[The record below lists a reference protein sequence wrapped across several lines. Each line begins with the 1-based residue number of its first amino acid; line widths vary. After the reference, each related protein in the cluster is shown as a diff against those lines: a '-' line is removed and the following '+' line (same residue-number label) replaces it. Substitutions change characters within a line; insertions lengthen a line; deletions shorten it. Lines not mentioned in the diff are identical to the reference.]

1 MGVCRRS
8 ARTRWLP
15 FPSDEVAT
23 WPDSE
28 RLLPH
33 ALAVAEHRGSTGSH
47 NGQERLPVNRL
58 CSCEVIGGAGMA
70 DLGVARAEPV
80 LPGPARP
87 AHGQH
92 DVGRAAQVEQDAGG
106 WLGIAPLVVA
116 RSGTDQPTAG
126 SGSIRQRRCP
136 GLGDAMAADPGL
148 RVADQ
153 GPGPHWDGSTG
164 QRRLVNLRE
173 HTSVPAGSAP
183 AGTAGSSHSRR
194 TAAPDVTVSRNARRV
209 RRKVRHRSPDGPARS
224 FRAGPG
230 PSRARPC
237 SGSARGSRHRRA
249 RRA

>member
-1 MGVCRRS
+1 
-8 ARTRWLP
+8 
-15 FPSDEVAT
+15 
-23 WPDSE
+23 
-28 RLLPH
+28 
-33 ALAVAEHRGSTGSH
+33 
-47 NGQERLPVNRL
+47 
-58 CSCEVIGGAGMA
+58 MA

-164 QRRLVNLRE
+164 QRSPGEPPRVHERTGGVGPRRYGRLQPF
-173 HTSVPAGSAP
+173 TS
-183 AGTAGSSHSRR
+183 
-194 TAAPDVTVSRNARRV
+194 
-209 RRKVRHRSPDGPARS
+209 HR
-224 FRAGPG
+224 
-230 PSRARPC
+230 C
-237 SGSARGSRHRRA
+237 S
-249 RRA
+249 